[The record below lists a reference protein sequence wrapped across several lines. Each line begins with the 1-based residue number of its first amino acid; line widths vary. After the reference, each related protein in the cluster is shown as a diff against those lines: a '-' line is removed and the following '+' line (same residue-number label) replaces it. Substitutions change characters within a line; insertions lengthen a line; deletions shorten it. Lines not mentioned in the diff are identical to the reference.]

1 MNYSQKLST
10 FVATTCAVV
19 ASASEPLRVLV
30 WDERQEEQKQAYN
43 GGYLGDAIAKHLSKQ
58 EGLVVRS
65 EGLNSPEQGLAAEQL
80 DKTDVLIFWSHK
92 KNSDLD
98 NARADE
104 IVRRVREGRI
114 SLVVLHSAH
123 WSKPFVKLMQA
134 RAIDDAKK
142 QLGPGKEFALRYEN
156 PIGTVP
162 KINDPLTPRIIGAG
176 DTLTLELPLCVFPSW
191 RADGAASEIVTRS
204 PQHPLA
210 KGIPAK
216 WSIAKTEM
224 YAEPFHVP
232 QPDEVIFEER
242 WAKGEHFRSGCVWNI
257 GKGRVFYFRP
267 GHETYPIFLQAEPLQ
282 IMENAARWLS
292 KP

>member
-162 KINDPLTPRIIGAG
+162 KINDPLTPRIISAG

-191 RADGAASEIVTRS
+191 RADGAASEIVTRN

-232 QPDEVIFEER
+232 QPDEVIFEEH

-267 GHETYPIFLQAEPLQ
+267 GHETYPIFLQSEPLQ

>member
-1 MNYSQKLST
+1 MKIATVMSTLIAASSLS
-10 FVATTCAVV
+10 F
-19 ASASEPLRVLV
+19 SAESPVRVLV
-30 WDERQEEQKQAYN
+30 WDERQEEQKQAYH
-43 GGYLGDAIAKHLSKQ
+43 GKYLGDTIAAHLQQQ
-58 EGLVVRS
+58 EGITVQSL
-65 EGLNSPEQGLAAEQL
+65 GLDSSEQGLSNATLEQ
-80 DKTDVLIFWSHK
+80 TDVLIYWSHK
-92 KNSDLD
+92 KNADLD

-104 IVRRVREGRI
+104 IVRRVKEGRLSI
-114 SLVVLHSAH
+114 VVLHSAH

-142 QLGPGKEFALRYEN
+142 QLGPDKEFLIRYEN

-162 KINDPLTPRIIGAG
+162 KINDPLTPRLTGSAEN
-176 DTLTLELPLCVFPSW
+176 LTLELPLCVFPAW
-191 RADGAASEIVTRS
+191 RADGAASEMITRN

-216 WSIAKTEM
+216 WKIAKTEM

-232 QPDEVIFEER
+232 QPDEVIFEEH
-242 WAKGEHFRSGCVWNI
+242 WAKGEHFRSGCLWNI

-267 GHETYPIFLQAEPLQ
+267 GHETYPIFQQAEPLQ
-282 IMENAARWLS
+282 VLENAARWLG

>member
-104 IVRRVREGRI
+104 IVRRVREGRL

-162 KINDPLTPRIIGAG
+162 KINDPLTPRIISAG

-191 RADGAASEIVTRS
+191 RADGAASEIVTRN

-232 QPDEVIFEER
+232 QPDEVIFEEH

-267 GHETYPIFLQAEPLQ
+267 GHETYPIFLQSEPLQ

>member
-1 MNYSQKLST
+1 M
-10 FVATTCAVV
+10 
-19 ASASEPLRVLV
+19 LV

-104 IVRRVREGRI
+104 IVRRVREGRL

-162 KINDPLTPRIIGAG
+162 KINDPLTPRIISAG

-191 RADGAASEIVTRS
+191 RADGAASEIVTRN

-224 YAEPFHVP
+224 YAEPFNVP
-232 QPDEVIFEER
+232 QPDEVIFEEH

-267 GHETYPIFLQAEPLQ
+267 GHETYPIFLQSEPLQ

>member
-1 MNYSQKLST
+1 MKIATVMSTLIAASSLS
-10 FVATTCAVV
+10 F
-19 ASASEPLRVLV
+19 SAESPVRVLV
-30 WDERQEEQKQAYN
+30 WDERQEEQKQAYQ
-43 GGYLGDAIAKHLSKQ
+43 GKYLGDTIAAHLQQQ
-58 EGLVVRS
+58 EGITVQSL
-65 EGLNSPEQGLAAEQL
+65 GLNSPEQGLSNATLEQ
-80 DKTDVLIFWSHK
+80 TDVLIYWSHK
-92 KNSDLD
+92 KNADLD

-104 IVRRVREGRI
+104 IVRRVKEGRL

-162 KINDPLTPRIIGAG
+162 KINDPLTPRLTGSAEN
-176 DTLTLELPLCVFPSW
+176 LTLELPLCVFPAW
-191 RADGAASEIVTRS
+191 RADGAASEMVTRK

-216 WSIAKTEM
+216 WKIAKTEM

-232 QPDEVIFEER
+232 QPDEVIFEEH
-242 WAKGEHFRSGCVWNI
+242 WAKGEHFRSGCLWNI

-282 IMENAARWLS
+282 VLENAARWLG

>member
-98 NARADE
+98 YARADE
-104 IVRRVREGRI
+104 IVRRVREGRL

-162 KINDPLTPRIIGAG
+162 KINDPLTPRIISAG

-191 RADGAASEIVTRS
+191 RADGAASEIVTRN

-232 QPDEVIFEER
+232 QPDEVIFEEH

-267 GHETYPIFLQAEPLQ
+267 GHETYPIFLQSEPLQ

>member
-1 MNYSQKLST
+1 M
-10 FVATTCAVV
+10 
-19 ASASEPLRVLV
+19 LV

-162 KINDPLTPRIIGAG
+162 KINDPLTPRIISAG

-191 RADGAASEIVTRS
+191 RADGAASEIVTRN

-232 QPDEVIFEER
+232 QPDEVIFEEH

-267 GHETYPIFLQAEPLQ
+267 GHETYPIFLQSEPLQ

>member
-1 MNYSQKLST
+1 MKIATVMSTLIAASSLS
-10 FVATTCAVV
+10 F
-19 ASASEPLRVLV
+19 SAESPVRVLV
-30 WDERQEEQKQAYN
+30 WDERQEEQKQAYH
-43 GGYLGDAIAKHLSKQ
+43 GKYLGDTIAAHLQQQ
-58 EGLVVRS
+58 EGVTVQSL
-65 EGLNSPEQGLAAEQL
+65 GLDSPEQGLSNATLEQ
-80 DKTDVLIFWSHK
+80 TDVLIYWSHK
-92 KNSDLD
+92 KNADLD

-104 IVRRVREGRI
+104 IVRRVKEGRL

-142 QLGPGKEFALRYEN
+142 QLGPSKEFALRYEN

-162 KINDPLTPRIIGAG
+162 KIIDPLTPR
-176 DTLTLELPLCVFPSW
+176 LTGSGENLILELPLCVFPAW
-191 RADGAASEIVTRS
+191 RADGAASEIVTRN

-216 WSIAKTEM
+216 WKIAKTEM

-232 QPDEVIFEER
+232 QPNEVIFEEH
-242 WAKGEHFRSGCVWNI
+242 WAKGEHFRSGCLWNI

-282 IMENAARWLS
+282 VLENAARWLG